1 MPEKPSQRGGKG
13 ARTGARGIAK
23 TRRSE
28 IRRLVTTRE
37 RMDWRDMVARP
48 EFLPIAVALASFILL
63 SSVAIGVYR
72 GSVLVG
78 VNRTMDSTREARI
91 DFEVVDQEATQRE
104 RASASDRA
112 PWVYN
117 ANEALFNELRIAMG
131 SLPQALGASE
141 SYEQVAEE
149 IRDAFRLTAAQYQ
162 GIRRTTSTPEERAEW
177 RSRVDM
183 LINELQRTP
192 LLENAEYQR
201 LLQAP
206 ASQMELRRVE
216 MRATG
221 DGETEPE
228 LRAQRISDSDAM
240 AVTPDDASLRTAV
253 EDRLRRIALRA
264 GFVDAG
270 VDVVV
275 QRLMSLRRPT
285 YEFDKPATDALR
297 AQAAASTPQVREV
310 WRRGTVLASAGERVN
325 ASTLRLLQ
333 DEKRRYEASVPLVRR
348 AAEWLGILGLVSVL
362 VIATAGYLR
371 FYDAEMVQTPRRVIA
386 LSVFGVVMLWLAC
399 WLAVTYPALLWLA
412 TLGPVAFWWMMLAVA
427 FDRRMTV
434 LLGGLLALLVA
445 LALDRSAGFLITAM
459 VGAAAAAWRM
469 NDIRS
474 RNELVRGG
482 LIVAG
487 ALAVSAVLTGLIE
500 RPMSQAVLIETLSDG
515 AAAGV
520 GGFIAAAM
528 VLVGLPL
535 VERSFDVTTGLTL
548 SDLRD
553 PRHPLLR
560 KLQQRAPGTYHHSLN
575 VATLA
580 EAAANEI
587 GADGLHLYVG
597 ALYHD
602 IGKMNKPDYFVENQP
617 RGFNKHDR
625 LSPAMSLL
633 VIVGHV
639 KDGIELAREYGLPRS
654 LHQYIESHH
663 GTTLVEYF
671 FDKAKRDASAEEK
684 PAEIEYRYP
693 GPKPQRKEAAILM
706 LCDAVESATRAMA
719 EPTPSRIQALVHSIA
734 RKRLADGQFDEC
746 ELTLRELS
754 LIEDAI
760 TRMLSA
766 IYHGRIAYPK
776 SVTERD
782 EELASR
788 VDQVAAEQGA

>member
-1 MPEKPSQRGGKG
+1 MPEKPSQRSGKG
-13 ARTGARGIAK
+13 ARTGTRGIAK

-48 EFLPIAVALASFILL
+48 EFLPIAVALAGFIVL
-63 SSVAIGVYR
+63 SSVAIGLYR

-91 DFEVVDQEATQRE
+91 DFEVMDQEATQRD
-104 RASASDRA
+104 RASAADRA

-162 GIRRTTSTPEERAEW
+162 GIRRTTSTPEERAQW
-177 RSRVDM
+177 RSRVDT

-206 ASQMELRRVE
+206 TSQMELRRVE

-221 DGETEPE
+221 DGEAEPE
-228 LRAQRISDSDAM
+228 MRAQRISDSDAM

-270 VDVVV
+270 ADVVV

-285 YEFDKPATDALR
+285 YEFDKPATDVLR
-297 AQAAASTPQVREV
+297 AQAAANTPPVREV

-333 DEKRRYEASVPLVRR
+333 DEKRRYDASVPLVRR

-482 LIVAG
+482 LVVAG

-671 FDKAKRDASAEEK
+671 FDKAKRDASTEEK
-684 PAEIEYRYP
+684 PTEIEYRYP

-776 SVTERD
+776 SVTER
-782 EELASR
+782 
-788 VDQVAAEQGA
+788 